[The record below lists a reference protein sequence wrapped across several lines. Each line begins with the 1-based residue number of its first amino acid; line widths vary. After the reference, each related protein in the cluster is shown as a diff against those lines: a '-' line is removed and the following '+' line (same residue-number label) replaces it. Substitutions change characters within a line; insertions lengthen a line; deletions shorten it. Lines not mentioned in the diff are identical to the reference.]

1 MRTLPQ
7 WPKLDM
13 FWLAPAPCPSSLPGP
28 PPPSA
33 ASQGA
38 TCDLDGR
45 GITVPGYPHG
55 NWVGPTI
62 LSGVTPHMD
71 CYREEVFGPVLV
83 CLEVGLGGGGAV
95 SHFVC
100 GSCVLLL
107 VGVAGE
113 ALPACARARS
123 ASSGAP
129 EPPRIGCRCWRA
141 CSHPGCPAALPGCAP
156 RPPQAASLD
165 EALAIINANEHGNG
179 TAIFTASGAAARRFQ
194 QEVDVGMVGGR
205 CGGAPERGG
214 CAQGGRCSYP
224 AACRCVC

>member
-1 MRTLPQ
+1 VQVKAGWEAGADL
-7 WPKLDM
+7 
-13 FWLAPAPCPSSLPGP
+13 GP
-28 PPPSA
+28 VISPEA
-33 ASQGA
+33 KQRIERLIASGIEQGA

-83 CLEVGLGGGGAV
+83 CLE
-95 SHFVC
+95 
-100 GSCVLLL
+100 
-107 VGVAGE
+107 
-113 ALPACARARS
+113 
-123 ASSGAP
+123 
-129 EPPRIGCRCWRA
+129 
-141 CSHPGCPAALPGCAP
+141 
-156 RPPQAASLD
+156 AASLD